1 MCELYQALK
10 YQDLG
15 KYFENIKKISR
26 NQDTLQYLDNIKN
39 IRISRPADT
48 LYIPGGFSTKIIPM
62 LILQAM
68 DQFPK
73 YKQDVCKTITFVSN
87 VDVQAFIT
95 HFHNK

>member
-1 MCELYQALK
+1 MIWSKCPKRIHVAKADSVCEWNEMR
-10 YQDLG
+10 G
-15 KYFENIKKISR
+15 H
-26 NQDTLQYLDNIKN
+26 
-39 IRISRPADT
+39 
-48 LYIPGGFSTKIIPM
+48 M

-95 HFHNK
+95 YFHNKWYFNEILFVIV